1 MTGTFLPG
9 TLRQRIIEVME
20 FYGLSQSDLAM
31 SLDMSESALSRFLSG
46 KTNSFSQEKL
56 TTFARTF
63 NVSTDFLL
71 GLSNNPKRGNV
82 ELQDL
87 GLTSLALSNLLN
99 HQFNKDGLNAFL
111 ENPQN
116 SDHFAQ
122 LIEDARRSK
131 SGYSDYD
138 EELLDE
144 FINNPRGTVPGGKGQ
159 EVRGE

>member
-1 MTGTFLPG
+1 MTGTFRPG

-20 FYGLSQSDLAM
+20 YFELSQSNLAAF
-31 SLDMSESALSRFLSG
+31 LNMSESALSRFLSG

-71 GLSNNPKRGNV
+71 GLSNTPKRGSV

-87 GLTSLALSNLLN
+87 GLSSLALSNLQN
-99 HQFNKDGLNAFL
+99 HRFNKNGLNAFL

-116 SDHFAQ
+116 SDFFAQ
-122 LIEDARRSK
+122 MVECAGKSK
-131 SGYSDYD
+131 SRYSDYNGCVID
-138 EELLDE
+138 ELYSHTLGLL
-144 FINNPRGTVPGGKGQ
+144 PA
-159 EVRGE
+159 GEG